1 MNKAV
6 VVFLKSEAFVTELTV
21 NRVWVKETFVSVTQ
35 LSAPATSITVS
46 NVLPFV
52 PNEVIMKD
60 LENGENSIP

>member
-1 MNKAV
+1 M
-6 VVFLKSEAFVTELTV
+6 
-21 NRVWVKETFVSVTQ
+21 KETFVSVTQ